1 MLPLTSFRYE
11 VMRSALIM
19 IVAGIAA
26 GRLLDIPVSN
36 TCIAYILLALLFLAA
51 LLRRWERVASVT
63 LMGALIVLGVF
74 LIRNSDNS
82 QASSLS
88 YVEKIAAEMGE
99 KRKMLT
105 SKYVEQGLSGDT
117 YDIVAAMTLGEK
129 KGISKEV
136 RKVFSASGGAH
147 ILALSGMHLG
157 ILFMILTFLLP
168 TKRWPKISVLTELL
182 AIWAFVLLIGFQP
195 SLLRAAVMLT
205 IYSIAK
211 MLSRN
216 TRSMD
221 VLAFTAALLLVVSP
235 QWLFDVGFQMSFAAV
250 TGILVLYGPI
260 FRFLTYREK
269 EAEQPSLLAVCCWIF
284 YDGIVGLVVI
294 SLTAQLGV
302 APLVAYYF
310 GNFPTYFILTNFIVT
325 PAAFLIIIL
334 AIGLLMG
341 IPLLTPL
348 TMVVQGMHASLLWI
362 KNLPYSNLEVRLS
375 VWQTLLVYVIIISL
389 CSLVYLCIR
398 KTDRFLRA
406 MPL

>member
-1 MLPLTSFRYE
+1 MTSFRYE

-269 EAEQPSLLAVCCWIF
+269 EAEQPSLLAVCCWTF

-348 TMVVQGMHASLLWI
+348 TMVVQGMHTSLLWI

>member
-1 MLPLTSFRYE
+1 MTSFRYE

-147 ILALSGMHLG
+147 ILALSGMHMG

-182 AIWAFVLLIGFQP
+182 AIWAFVFLIGFQP

-269 EAEQPSLLAVCCWIF
+269 EAEQPSLLAVCCWTF

>member
-1 MLPLTSFRYE
+1 MTSFRYE
-11 VMRSALIM
+11 VMRNALIM

-51 LLRRWERVASVT
+51 LLMRWERVASVT

-88 YVEKIAAEMGE
+88 CVEKIAAEMGE

-269 EAEQPSLLAVCCWIF
+269 EAEQPSLLAVCCWTF